1 MKASNEEVLIKDLD
15 LNASQKVQL
24 QHVTTLALDHVIPKV
39 IGSSLQQ
46 PLPQPITIY
55 HTSLTRDK
63 LSVFPVLEPLNTGL
77 ETTVSSSTAAQNNVA
92 LMPKFWGD
100 LVDAKGSHSPT
111 SEKYNTK
118 RHQHCSY
125 T

>member
-1 MKASNEEVLIKDLD
+1 METNWLVANIPNKRLLD
-15 LNASQKVQL
+15 P
-24 QHVTTLALDHVIPKV
+24 VIPKV

-63 LSVFPVLEPLNTGL
+63 LPVFPVLELANTGL
-77 ETTVSSSTAAQNNVA
+77 ETTVSSSNAAQNNVA

-100 LVDAKGSHSPT
+100 LADEEIDHSLEKDLT
-111 SEKYNTK
+111 SN
-118 RHQHCSY
+118 
-125 T
+125 